1 MILTIL
7 KWKVGSWKLEAG
19 DWEMGV
25 GKSKTLYES
34 EYPVGLKKICI
45 TFLEETNLKIIW
57 KFLYKLVDNQSLLI
71 EEIYQILF
79 V

>member
-1 MILTIL
+1 MES
-7 KWKVGSWKLEAG
+7 WKLEVGSWRLEAG

-34 EYPVGLKKICI
+34 EYPVCLKKICI

>member
-1 MILTIL
+1 MES
-7 KWKVGSWKLEAG
+7 WKLEVGSWKLEAG

-34 EYPVGLKKICI
+34 EYPVSLKKIFI